1 MVTGDN
7 KLTARAIADQV
18 GITNPGDN
26 TPGLVR
32 DGQ

>member
-18 GITNPGDN
+18 GITRADDK
-26 TPGLVR
+26 T
-32 DGQ
+32 